1 MNVEKVEDLINQM
14 EIHLKNYGLW
24 SNKRPSNKA
33 FRSTAPFFMDTMEFH
48 EWLQFVLIERFREII
63 AKNGQLPQKMCL
75 YPYAI
80 EVYKEEKFKRKEL
93 IKVIYQ
99 LDKYFEN

>member
-1 MNVEKVEDLINQM
+1 
-14 EIHLKNYGLW
+14 
-24 SNKRPSNKA
+24 
-33 FRSTAPFFMDTMEFH
+33 
-48 EWLQFVLIERFREII
+48 
-63 AKNGQLPQKMCL
+63 MCL

-99 LDKYFEN
+99 LDKYFENWKKIGEILEN